1 MTHQDASVAG
11 PASGPQGP
19 TVSVLVS
26 SYNYEAYVVDAVRS
40 ALAQDHAPDQVIVV
54 DDGSSDGSVQA
65 LQAAFGADPRVLL
78 IAQPNAGQMAAWTTA
93 FGHATGAIIAFL
105 DSDDLWDPGYL
116 GRVVGIYRDMPE
128 VDYVYGNMRMFGAR
142 EGLMGRGPSRDL
154 GYSVLLA
161 AFLQR
166 WQSTATSAISLRRG
180 MAERVFGLPPE
191 MAAEWRSRPDDC
203 LSFGSELLGARK
215 YYFAEPLVAHREH
228 QDNALAAYGRDAA
241 YRYRY
246 MMRGERMLAF
256 YRGVAGVDAGWLRLA
271 KHEFRTRSHPGW
283 DDLRAYSW
291 LLWRSRQPLRK
302 RVEQW
307 LSMCAYYLKRGRFRR
322 R

>member
-1 MTHQDASVAG
+1 MKQQDASAAAADGTAG
-11 PASGPQGP
+11 AQ
-19 TVSVLVS
+19 VSVIVS

-40 ALAQDHAPDQVIVV
+40 ALAQDHAPAEVIVV
-54 DDGSSDGSVQA
+54 DDGSRDGSVAA
-65 LQAAFGADPRVLL
+65 LRAAFAGDPRVLL
-78 IAQPNAGQMAAWTTA
+78 LEQANGGQMAAW
-93 FGHATGAIIAFL
+93 ATGLQHASGTVIAFL

-116 GRVVGIYRDMPE
+116 ARVAGIYRDMPE
-128 VDYVYGNMRMFGAR
+128 VDYVFGNMRMFGAR
-142 EGLMGRGPSRDL
+142 EGLMGHGPSRDL
-154 GYSVLLA
+154 GYSVLSA

-180 MAERVFGLPPE
+180 MAERVFALPAD
-191 MAAEWRSRPDDC
+191 MVALWRSRPDDC

-228 QDNALAAYGRDAA
+228 RDNALAAYGRDAA

-256 YRGVAGVDAGWLRLA
+256 YRREAGVDEGWLRMA
-271 KHEFRTRSHPGW
+271 KHEFRTKARPGW
-283 DDLRAYSW
+283 DDMRAYSW

-302 RVEQW
+302 RLEQQ
-307 LSMCAYYLKRGRFRR
+307 LSMAAYYLRTLRGPR
-322 R
+322 

>member
-1 MTHQDASVAG
+1 MTHQDASVEPAGTPRG
-11 PASGPQGP
+11 PA
-19 TVSVLVS
+19 VSVLVS

-40 ALAQDHAPDQVIVV
+40 ALAQSTSPDQVIVV

-65 LQAAFGADPRVLL
+65 LRAAFGDDPRVLV
-78 IAQPNAGQMAAWTTA
+78 IAQGNAGQMAAWTTA

-105 DSDDLWDPGYL
+105 DSDDLWEPGYL
-116 GRVVGIYRDMPE
+116 ERVVGIYRDMPE

-166 WQSTATSAISLRRG
+166 WQSTATSAISLRRD
-180 MAERVFGLPPE
+180 MAERVFGLPAE

-228 QDNALAAYGRDAA
+228 PNNALAAYGRDAG

-256 YRGVAGVDAGWLRLA
+256 YRGASGVDEGWLRLA

-302 RVEQW
+302 RAEQW
-307 LSMCAYYLKRGRFRR
+307 VSMCAYYLKRGQFRR

>member
-1 MTHQDASVAG
+1 MTKQDASTHG
-11 PASGPQGP
+11 PARGQEGS
-19 TVSVLVS
+19 VSVLVS

-40 ALAQDHAPDQVIVV
+40 ALDQRHPPEQVIVV
-54 DDGSSDGSVQA
+54 DDGSRDGSVRA
-65 LQAAFGADPRVLL
+65 LEAAFGDDPRVLL
-78 IAQPNAGQMAAWTTA
+78 LAQANGGQMAAWTTG
-93 FGHATGAIIAFL
+93 FRHATGAIIAFL

-116 GRVVGIYRDMPE
+116 ERVAGIYRDMPG

-166 WQSTATSAISLRRG
+166 WQSTATSAISLRRA
-180 MAERVFGLPPE
+180 MLERVFALPGD

-228 QDNALAAYGRDAA
+228 QDNALAAYGRDPA

-246 MMRGERMLAF
+246 MMRGERMLAW
-256 YRGVAGVDAGWLRLA
+256 YRREAGVDEGWLRMA
-271 KHEFRTRSHPGW
+271 KHEFRTKARPGW

-302 RVEQW
+302 RLEQQ
-307 LSMCAYYLKRGRFRR
+307 LSMAAYFLRATRQGRR
-322 R
+322 

>member
-1 MTHQDASVAG
+1 MTHQDASAAEPAG
-11 PASGPQGP
+11 TPRGPS
-19 TVSVLVS
+19 VSVLVS

-40 ALAQDHAPDQVIVV
+40 ALVQDLPPAQVIVV
-54 DDGSSDGSVQA
+54 DDGSVDGSVAA
-65 LQAAFGADPRVLL
+65 LEAAFAGEPRVLL
-78 IAQPNAGQMAAWTTA
+78 LTQANGGQMAAWTTA
-93 FGHATGAIIAFL
+93 FAHATGEVIAFL

-116 GRVVGIYRDMPE
+116 ARVVGIYRDMPE

-166 WQSTATSAISLRRG
+166 WQSTATSAISLRRD
-180 MAERVFGLPPE
+180 MAERVFALPAE

-215 YYFAEPLVAHREH
+215 YYFAEALVAHREH
-228 QDNALAAYGRDAA
+228 PNNALAAYGRDPA

-256 YRGVAGVDAGWLRLA
+256 YRRASGVDEVWLRLA
-271 KHEFRTRSHPGW
+271 KHEFRTRARPGW
-283 DDLRAYSW
+283 DDFRAYSW

-307 LSMCAYYLKRGRFRR
+307 LSMCAYYVKRGQFRGR
-322 R
+322 